1 MHLPT
6 DQVAYSIPG
15 SYLTLQQME
24 GKSFASELA
33 GQPEGLYL
41 RIMHGVGR
49 RLCFRLQPLVDGVP
63 CDPED
68 FSLSMTPGGMPLT
81 QGERALY
88 LPLEDPDVLTVRGEG
103 AGLRLDMPPVR
114 YEYAARYGDARW
126 LVNTSASRAQFM
138 LTCLQGRAA
147 LAAPYGTESCLYIH
161 CDFLPDGDGTLRMA
175 AEQFTAVWKERSYL
189 GDARASMAKNQAD
202 FDAFC
207 AAFPTPPAQYRATMT
222 LSLYTLW
229 SAIVRPQGLLR
240 REGVLMSNN
249 WMNCIW
255 TWDSAINA
263 MGLSFGAPRLA
274 LDQLLLP
281 FDYQTPEGLLPDYVN
296 PYDIMWNFTK
306 PPIPAFALKHFLLE
320 RLNAG
325 QLEDLHTKFTAQ
337 VAYWLRYADADGDGI
352 CQYNHGNDCG
362 WDNCTPFEVGAP
374 VEGPDLNAYLALEME
389 TIGEICRR
397 LKREQ
402 EADQWLARSRAMV
415 RRLIEHSWDGQKFRV
430 YQSGTHR
437 QSPRGNSLYPYLPLV
452 LGHRL
457 PREIYDTMITDL
469 KRPGNLL
476 TAHGLATESIAS
488 ACYEADGYWRGPGWA
503 PIMLLMVMGIA
514 DGGDEA
520 FARLLAERFCDTCVR
535 GGLAENYDALTGEP
549 LRDPSHTW
557 TASVFIVLSCRY
569 AGRN

>member
-68 FSLSMTPGGMPLT
+68 FSLSMTPGGMTLT

-88 LPLEDPDVLTVRGEG
+88 LTLEDPDVLTVRGEG

-147 LAAPYGTESCLYIH
+147 IDAPY
-161 CDFLPDGDGTLRMA
+161 
-175 AEQFTAVWKERSYL
+175 ER
-189 GDARASMAKNQAD
+189 K
-202 FDAFC
+202 
-207 AAFPTPPAQYRATMT
+207 AAFTSTAIFCPTATARCAWPPSSLRPSGRSAPTWATRGPPWRKTRRISMLSARLFPPPAQYRATMT

-306 PPIPAFALKHFLLE
+306 PPIHAFALKHFLLE

-488 ACYEADGYWRGPGWA
+488 ACYEADGYWRGPVWA